1 MPKTPKKSRMTPESI
16 SNNVDFLGH
25 ILRSSSPADFEHWR
39 EKLPHLPK
47 AIKAGLRNKFNI
59 TF

>member
-25 ILRSSSPADFEHWR
+25 ILRSSSPADFENWG
-39 EKLPHLPK
+39 ETLPHLPR
-47 AIKAGLRNKFNI
+47 AIKAGLKNKFNI

>member
-16 SNNVDFLGH
+16 SNNVDFLGP
-25 ILRSSSPADFEHWR
+25 ILSSASPADFEYWK

-47 AIKAGLRNKFNI
+47 AIKAGLKNKFNI
-59 TF
+59 IF

>member
-16 SNNVDFLGH
+16 SNNVDFLGL
-25 ILRSSSPADFEHWR
+25 ILRSCSPADFEYWR
-39 EKLPHLPK
+39 KQHPFLPK

>member
-1 MPKTPKKSRMTPESI
+1 MPKAPKKSRMTQESI
-16 SNNVDFLGH
+16 SNNVDFLGL
-25 ILRSSSPADFEHWR
+25 ILRSSSPADFENWR

-47 AIKAGLRNKFNI
+47 AIKAGLKNKFNI

>member
-25 ILRSSSPADFEHWR
+25 ILRSSSPVDFEHWE
-39 EKLPHLPK
+39 EKLPHLPR
-47 AIKAGLRNKFNI
+47 AIKAGLKNKFNI